1 MSSKPPVS
9 RALPKSVYAA
19 AIAAAL
25 IGWIVAIV
33 SNASE
38 SNLVALS
45 YLLVPLLVFGIVGLV
60 AGRNLSLALIWAGAA
75 LAGYF
80 VFIVMIFPKL

>member
-9 RALPKSVYAA
+9 NALPKPVYAA

-25 IGWIVAIV
+25 IGWIVAII
-33 SNASE
+33 SNVSE

-45 YLLVPLLVFGIVGLV
+45 YLLVPLLVFGIVGL
-60 AGRNLSLALIWAGAA
+60 ATGSLRPALIWAGAA

-80 VFIVMIFPKL
+80 VFIVLIFPAL